1 MVTTHERS
9 AVVRPSSGSSAK
21 ASYGRLAY
29 FMLRWALFS
38 KEISIAKM
46 LGIPSTSSKNLKSSY
61 AIAVYEY
68 DGSL

>member
-1 MVTTHERS
+1 MG
-9 AVVRPSSGSSAK
+9 AV
-21 ASYGRLAY
+21 L
-29 FMLRWALFS
+29 

>member
-1 MVTTHERS
+1 MG
-9 AVVRPSSGSSAK
+9 AV
-21 ASYGRLAY
+21 L
-29 FMLRWALFS
+29 

-46 LGIPSTSSKNLKSSY
+46 LGIPSTSSKNLKSSC